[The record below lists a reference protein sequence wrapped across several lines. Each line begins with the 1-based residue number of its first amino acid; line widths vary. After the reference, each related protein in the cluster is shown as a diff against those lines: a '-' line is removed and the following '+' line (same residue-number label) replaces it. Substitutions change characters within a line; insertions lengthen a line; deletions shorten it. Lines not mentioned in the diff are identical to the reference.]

1 MFSAYYRVGENRYQE
16 RFGLDFED
24 FAPGQRFRHRPGIT
38 LSQQDN
44 TDEALDTLN
53 AAMLHYDAH
62 YADATTWKRPLMVST
77 VTLQKVIG
85 MASKTFGR
93 RQRLLGF
100 SEIALTAPLFGGDT
114 LYTDS
119 TIQACEPGP
128 DADTGAVRVLLSAM
142 KPDGSAVG
150 RFTCTMAIYRRGAG
164 PDAIAGEA
172 ANQPRFA
179 AYHQDGDELVEQV
192 GLFFE
197 DCIPGESFIHYPRR
211 SFFRE
216 DSVRHA
222 WRALELGPQYH
233 DLDWIERHGGGRHVV
248 GETYV
253 ISVATAATTRT
264 FGRVAANLG
273 WYDIALPNPVFVGD
287 TIEVESTILETRE
300 SRSRPQEGIVSV
312 ATRARNQHG
321 EEVLSYR
328 RNLLVYRRAAETP
341 YRQAGY

>member
-16 RFGLDFED
+16 RYGLDFED
-24 FAPGQRFRHRPGIT
+24 FAPGQRFRHRPGVT

-44 TDEALDTLN
+44 AEESLDTLN

-62 YADATTWKRPLMVST
+62 YAEATTWKRPLMVST
-77 VTLQKVIG
+77 ATLQKVVG

-119 TIQACEPGP
+119 YIQACEPGP
-128 DADTGAVRVLLSAM
+128 DADTGTVRVLLSAM

-172 ANQPRFA
+172 VDQPRFA
-179 AYHQDGDELVEQV
+179 AHHQDGDELVEQV

-197 DCIPGESFIHYPRR
+197 DCIPGETFIHYPRR
-211 SFFRE
+211 SFYLE
-216 DSVRHA
+216 DTVRRA

-248 GETYV
+248 GETIV
-253 ISVATAATTRT
+253 ISLATAATTRT
-264 FGRVAANLG
+264 FGRVVANLG
-273 WYDIALPNPVFVGD
+273 WYDVALPRPVFVGD

-300 SRSRPQEGIVSV
+300 SRSRPQEGIVS
-312 ATRARNQHG
+312 ATTRARNQHG

-341 YRQAGY
+341 YRAAGY